1 MPHPF
6 NRLKEI
12 TMAGAR
18 FDGLDIEI
26 LRSRKSEKW
35 HAYPADILPAWVAE
49 MDFPIAAP
57 IQQALKR
64 ALDSWD
70 VGYPIAP
77 GNTGIREAFADRMEE
92 RFDWSVNP
100 RQVEVFSEVVQGL
113 YLAIGAFTSPG
124 ESVVVQPPIYPP
136 FLLGVEESG
145 RGLVENRLVQQ
156 PGGWAIDFDA
166 LAESI
171 DPTTKLFLLCN
182 PHNPSGRVLTR
193 AELERLAEL
202 VLEKDLIVV
211 SDEIH
216 ADLVFDGGRHIP
228 FASLAPEIEARTL
241 TLNSASKSFNIAGL
255 RCAVGHFG
263 SDALR
268 KRFDGQ
274 SSRHQRG
281 GLGIQGLYATIAA
294 WREGQPWLD
303 EAVAYLEANRN
314 YLMGELE
321 TRFPDIRCTPAEGT
335 YLAWLDCSALGWS
348 GSPSTRFLERGK
360 VALSDGTNFGA
371 GFENFVRLNFAT
383 SREILEQVLVRME
396 TAIQAPD

>member
-1 MPHPF
+1 
-6 NRLKEI
+6 
-12 TMAGAR
+12 
-18 FDGLDIEI
+18 
-26 LRSRKSEKW
+26 
-35 HAYPADILPAWVAE
+35 
-49 MDFPIAAP
+49 
-57 IQQALKR
+57 
-64 ALDSWD
+64 
-70 VGYPIAP
+70 
-77 GNTGIREAFADRMEE
+77 
-92 RFDWSVNP
+92 
-100 RQVEVFSEVVQGL
+100 
-113 YLAIGAFTSPG
+113 
-124 ESVVVQPPIYPP
+124 
-136 FLLGVEESG
+136 LGVEESG